1 MAPTEK
7 SPVKKP
13 STAGDD
19 FRAVDLYRQ
28 AAGIIAE
35 KGFEATSMSD
45 IAEAVDLSR
54 GCLFYYIKGKRTL
67 LFAIMNYA
75 LDLLET
81 EVLNPARREKDP
93 GQRLSTLIANH
104 VELVIEEAPIM
115 TTLVTEDEDLEGTH
129 RSWIRQRRR
138 VYVDFLRDT
147 ITAVLQR
154 QDRVPQI
161 DPTLAAYS
169 VLGLINWVVRWYRKA
184 TTGRPTREEVTAQLT
199 LLALHGLIPPP
210 PSGAA

>member
-1 MAPTEK
+1 MAPGAK
-7 SPVKKP
+7 PSFKKP
-13 STAGDD
+13 PTASDD

-28 AAGIIAE
+28 AAGVIAE

-45 IAEAVDLSR
+45 IAEAIDLSR
-54 GCLFYYIKGKRTL
+54 GCLFYYIKGKKTL

-81 EVLNPARREKDP
+81 EVLNPARREEDP

-104 VELVIEEAPIM
+104 VGLVIEETPIM
-115 TTLVTEDEDLEGTH
+115 TTLVYEGEDLEATH
-129 RSWIRQRRR
+129 RRLIRRRRR

-147 ITAVLQR
+147 ITAVFKR

-169 VLGLINWVVRWYRKA
+169 VLGLINWVLRWYRKA
-184 TTGRPTREEVTAQLT
+184 TVPPAREEVTSQLT

-210 PSGAA
+210 PGT